1 MIFKFKSIR
10 SISIQKRLL
19 SAFIILTI
27 IPMTVVGFLS
37 YKKSSDA
44 IQNKI
49 NTYSVQLIEEISG
62 NIKKDVEKIENI
74 ITELSLSNEIQELE
88 KISEMSD
95 ADRMIATYHI
105 NDVLIKKFSNMNYIK
120 GFGLKT
126 SADDL
131 IYYGEENLVFDDD
144 YAKLAELY
152 NEAGT
157 EFLLLPHNNNEN
169 MFLLCKNFS
178 SISSGKTIG
187 TLLAI
192 IDEAY
197 FSGSYRDINIGDGG
211 EIFILDSDGV
221 VVSSRS
227 ADIIHISKPYYEN
240 SMIERLKQVETDSIQ
255 SFKITIQDSEHM
267 VAFSKIEKTNYYVVG
282 TIPFSYLNAET
293 NELISQ
299 ILLIGI
305 LCIILALIISVVVT
319 KSISSPLN
327 NLVNLMKKAKNG
339 DLRIK
344 AIDQTKDELSVVLG
358 TFNDMVENIKSLIL
372 KVQNSS
378 VEVLNNSDKIS
389 SSSIRSYQVS
399 EQISMTIQD
408 LAQGI
413 SQQAGGASDG
423 AAQMNVLS
431 ENINTVGDNMK
442 VILDVI
448 TNTEQLSRDALAS
461 VNTLNNKAVETRNVT
476 NKIVVDINEL
486 NTDMKEIRKIVKVI
500 VDIAEQTNLLSLNA
514 SIEAA
519 RAGEAGKGFEVVAGE
534 VKKLADQSKEASFGI
549 NNIINNIQRKTDSTA
564 TIANSAKDII
574 SDQMYAVE
582 NTHAAFDSIMKAM
595 DDISNQML
603 KVQSSVQGILT
614 AKKYTVDS
622 IEHIAT
628 ISEEAAA
635 TVEEISANTEE
646 QMFTYKDFVNLS
658 KNLNDMAHELSNAIN
673 IFNI

>member
-1 MIFKFKSIR
+1 
-10 SISIQKRLL
+10 
-19 SAFIILTI
+19 
-27 IPMTVVGFLS
+27 
-37 YKKSSDA
+37 
-44 IQNKI
+44 
-49 NTYSVQLIEEISG
+49 
-62 NIKKDVEKIENI
+62 
-74 ITELSLSNEIQELE
+74 
-88 KISEMSD
+88 
-95 ADRMIATYHI
+95 
-105 NDVLIKKFSNMNYIK
+105 
-120 GFGLKT
+120 
-126 SADDL
+126 
-131 IYYGEENLVFDDD
+131 
-144 YAKLAELY
+144 
-152 NEAGT
+152 
-157 EFLLLPHNNNEN
+157 
-169 MFLLCKNFS
+169 
-178 SISSGKTIG
+178 
-187 TLLAI
+187 
-192 IDEAY
+192 
-197 FSGSYRDINIGDGG
+197 
-211 EIFILDSDGV
+211 
-221 VVSSRS
+221 
-227 ADIIHISKPYYEN
+227 
-240 SMIERLKQVETDSIQ
+240 
-255 SFKITIQDSEHM
+255 
-267 VAFSKIEKTNYYVVG
+267 
-282 TIPFSYLNAET
+282 
-293 NELISQ
+293 
-299 ILLIGI
+299 
-305 LCIILALIISVVVT
+305 
-319 KSISSPLN
+319 
-327 NLVNLMKKAKNG
+327 
-339 DLRIK
+339 
-344 AIDQTKDELSVVLG
+344 
-358 TFNDMVENIKSLIL
+358 
-372 KVQNSS
+372 
-378 VEVLNNSDKIS
+378 
-389 SSSIRSYQVS
+389 
-399 EQISMTIQD
+399 
-408 LAQGI
+408 
-413 SQQAGGASDG
+413 
-423 AAQMNVLS
+423 MNVLS